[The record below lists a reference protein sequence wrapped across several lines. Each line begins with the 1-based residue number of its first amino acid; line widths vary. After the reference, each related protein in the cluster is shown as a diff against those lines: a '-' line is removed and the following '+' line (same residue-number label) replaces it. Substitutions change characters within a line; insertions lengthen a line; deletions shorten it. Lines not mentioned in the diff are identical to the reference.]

1 MESDLTYY
9 MISYLCHF
17 AMQAHG
23 IKAEIA
29 QNQRHPDRTACVSNV
44 TLNKQESLLIRV
56 YTTPPP
62 PGAPLGVV
70 ARGAEDHK
78 RVAAQLLHQ
87 IGGIRVLDS
96 HPTHEHACNRH
107 HTHAQQR

>member
-1 MESDLTYY
+1 
-9 MISYLCHF
+9 
-17 AMQAHG
+17 MQAHG

-62 PGAPLGVV
+62 LAHLW
-70 ARGAEDHK
+70 E
-78 RVAAQLLHQ
+78 LLHVEQ
-87 IGGIRVLDS
+87 KIINELPRS
-96 HPTHEHACNRH
+96 SCTK
-107 HTHAQQR
+107 